1 MPIDS
6 WMLIKAGVFARQ
18 QSIDEKRRNFVERNA
33 QPVRAS
39 ETAVNFSVEI
49 EDGVA
54 LRHGPD
60 FFHVEARSPRAV
72 KKKQGQTDSGDED
85 EERDLPTVTKKF
97 TALFPTRSEPGQKF
111 HGAGIAI

>member
-1 MPIDS
+1 MPI
-6 WMLIKAGVFARQ
+6 KPGVLARQ
-18 QSIDEKRRNFVERNA
+18 ERIDEKRRDFIERDP
-33 QPVRAS
+33 QPVCAGKS
-39 ETAVNFSVEI
+39 AVNFSIDI

-60 FFHVEARSPRAV
+60 FFHVETGRPRAV
-72 KKKQGQTDSGDED
+72 KKEQRQTDPGNQD

-97 TALFPTRSEPGQKF
+97 TALFPARPEPGQKF